1 MTKVTLEKTEIMYIK
16 KVLGK
21 QKPEPK
27 NQTIFN
33 NLKTKLEVKEP
44 TGKWCGCCYE
54 SELKDF
60 YN

>member
-16 KVLGK
+16 KVLDK
-21 QKPEPK
+21 QKTDTN
-27 NQTIFN
+27 NQAMFD
-33 NLKTKLEVKEP
+33 NLQTKLQVKEP

-54 SELKDF
+54 SELERF